1 MERNRFIIPAWVL
14 LATMFVLS
22 LAYHLALMPVSAEG
36 MDPDDFTRG
45 IGTPLLL
52 WLNGYL
58 GVFFNLRFLGPVVG
72 LALPILLIGFLRWK
86 HAQRWEQALL
96 VFVLLAVVIIGGA
109 GGFNYRYA
117 LTLQPLFTV
126 AVFAFAWRFLQ
137 GRQRAWYLVGVV
149 VLSLFNTVL
158 SLEHRQRV
166 WRATPTYSSPDTR
179 DGSMKERL
187 DTSPRNLE
195 GMLAAHGVKPT
206 DTVLVN
212 NLPIWYYITDRPG
225 IYYWCGSDQLF
236 LATGKPFLFKD
247 RTAEQVMRYMADTL
261 HCRYVFSTAEYN
273 RYDPRFLAFLEEHA
287 ELLEHDDRDHTLHR
301 LKDTFGR

>member
-22 LAYHLALMPVSAEG
+22 LAYHLVLMPVSAEG

-58 GVFFNLRFLGPVVG
+58 GMFFNLRFLGPVVG
-72 LALPILLIGFLRWK
+72 LALPILFLGVLRWK
-86 HAQRWEQALL
+86 RAQRWEQALL
-96 VFVLLAVVIIGGA
+96 VFVLLAVIIIGGA

-126 AVFAFAWRFLQ
+126 SVFAFAWRFLQ
-137 GRQRAWYLVGVV
+137 GRQRAWYLVGLVM
-149 VLSLFNTVL
+149 LSIFNTVL

-179 DGSMKERL
+179 EGSMKERL
-187 DTSPRNLE
+187 DTSPRDLE
-195 GMLAAHGVKPT
+195 GMLAAHGVKPA

-236 LATGKPFLFKD
+236 LPDSKPFLFKD
-247 RTAEQVMRYMADTL
+247 RSTEEVMRYMVDTL

-273 RYDPRFLAFLEEHA
+273 RYDARFLAFLEEHA
-287 ELLEHDDRDHTLHR
+287 ELLVHDDRDHTLHR

>member
-1 MERNRFIIPAWVL
+1 MERDRHSILAWVL
-14 LATMFVLS
+14 LAAMFVLS
-22 LAYHLALMPVSAEG
+22 ALYHSVLMPVTADG

-72 LALPILLIGFLRWK
+72 LALPIVIVGLLRWK
-86 HAQRWEQALL
+86 RAQRWERGLL
-96 VFVLLAVVIIGGA
+96 VFVLLVVAIIGGA

-126 AVFAFAWRFLQ
+126 VVFAVVWRLMQ
-137 GRQRAWYLVGVV
+137 GRQRALHLGVLLL
-149 VLSLFNTVL
+149 LSVFNTVL
-158 SLEHRQRV
+158 AMEHRQRI
-166 WRATPTYSSPDTR
+166 WKASPGYSSPDTR

-187 DTSPRNLE
+187 DTSPRDLE
-195 GMLAAHGVKPT
+195 GMLSAHGVKPT

-212 NLPIWYYITDRPG
+212 NLPIWYYATDRPG

-236 LATGKPFLFKD
+236 LATGKPFLFKGRND
-247 RTAEQVMRYMADTL
+247 EQVMRYLVDTL
-261 HCRYVFSTAEYN
+261 HCHHVFSAAEYN
-273 RYDPRFLAFLEEHA
+273 LYDPRFFAFLEEHA
-287 ELLEHDDRDHTLHR
+287 ELLEQDDRGHTLHR